1 MLMLLEWFE
10 MTFDQLMTASKKVKK
25 GQKEAAARIGT
36 ILGECFQAVSEF
48 FVFNSETLA
57 MFVDLIDDANW
68 KFHVFLGGVG
78 RMQDI

>member
-48 FVFNSETLA
+48 FVFN
-57 MFVDLIDDANW
+57 
-68 KFHVFLGGVG
+68 
-78 RMQDI
+78 